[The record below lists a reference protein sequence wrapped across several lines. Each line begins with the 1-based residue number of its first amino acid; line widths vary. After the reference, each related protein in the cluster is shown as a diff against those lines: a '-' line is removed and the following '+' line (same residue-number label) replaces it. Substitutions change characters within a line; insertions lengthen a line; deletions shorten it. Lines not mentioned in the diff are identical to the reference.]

1 MKKTNLY
8 SFSILFLLCLVVFFI
23 NRYQTHDWGDDFA
36 LYVMQAQKTASFQLQ
51 FSTHYVFNELNPVVA
66 PSFYPPVFS
75 AFLSI
80 LYPVLKTDISNYIIV
95 MHLLLLLNVLL
106 FWYYLKS
113 KYTPFLAIVLCLLWA
128 YNPWILHFKNEVMS
142 EFLFVIFLILFY
154 INYNEKKN
162 LTLLI
167 ILGALLISTRSV
179 GWVIIPTLITA
190 SFLKKEWRENLLICC
205 GILLLSGIIN
215 LIFTG
220 QINGANYS
228 SNFKWNEIVSTTLS
242 NIQFYFKHIYNWFI
256 PYLETK
262 SILILPTQFITLSM
276 LLLGFYSA
284 SKAKKYLIEI
294 LFSFF
299 YLALILIYPYQ
310 GAGFRFLV
318 PVIPIFLLLFAEAIS
333 YIKNQITNQYLN
345 KVMYYGI
352 PLFFLLQYYPNIKY
366 LIESK
371 NKPDGPYTTDA
382 LQAWEAIK
390 LNTSDKDTIYFT
402 YPKAQ
407 ALLTNRLSKAFPEAN
422 ESKINCFLYD
432 ANSPNNFVKQLKN
445 SRKFDTLWTNKRF
458 TLFKKFE

>member
-1 MKKTNLY
+1 MKKKNLY
-8 SFSILFLLCLVVFFI
+8 SFSILFLLCLGVFFI

-36 LYVMQAQKTASFQLQ
+36 LYLMQAQKTASFQLQ
-51 FSTHYVFNELNPVVA
+51 FSTHYLFNGLNPLVA

-75 AFLSI
+75 AFLGI

-95 MHLLLLLNVLL
+95 IHLLLLLNILL
-106 FWYYLKS
+106 FWHYLKS
-113 KYTPFLAIVLCLLWA
+113 KYTHFLVIALCLLWA
-128 YNPWILHFKNEVMS
+128 YNPWILYFKNEVMS
-142 EFLFVIFLILFY
+142 EFLFVTFLILFY

-162 LTLLI
+162 LTLLL
-167 ILGALLISTRSV
+167 ILGALLISTRSI
-179 GWVIIPTLITA
+179 GWVIIPALLA
-190 SFLKKEWRENLLICC
+190 ESFLKKEWRSNLLLCI
-205 GILLLSGIIN
+205 GIILLSGIIN

-262 SILILPTQFITLSM
+262 SFLILPTQFITLGLLM
-276 LLLGFYSA
+276 LGLYSVL
-284 SKAKKYLIEI
+284 KAKKYQIEI

-318 PVIPIFLLLFAEAIS
+318 PLIPIMLLLLAEAIMFV
-333 YIKNQITNQYLN
+333 KNNITNTYLKN
-345 KVMYYGI
+345 VFYYAI
-352 PLFFLLQYYPNIKY
+352 PLFFLLQYYPNLNY
-366 LIESK
+366 LITTK
-371 NKPDGPYTTDA
+371 NKPDGPYTTEA
-382 LQAWEAIK
+382 LQAWEALK
-390 LNTSDKDTIYFT
+390 LNTNPKDTIYFT

-407 ALLTNRLSKAFPEAN
+407 ALLTNRYSKAFPEAN
-422 ESKINCFLYD
+422 ESKINYFLD
-432 ANSPNNFVKQLKN
+432 DLNSPNNFVKQLKN

-458 TLFKKFE
+458 TLFKKIE